1 MASQKVEFKGPEGQR
16 LSGVLE
22 TPDIDHRGWAVFAHC
37 FTCSK
42 ASLASSR
49 IARALAARGIGVL
62 RFDFTGLGES
72 EGDFSETGISSNVA
86 DLVAAAN
93 WMTTS
98 GREVTLLIGHSLG
111 GAASILAAL
120 QLPGVKA
127 LATLGAPSN
136 AEHVVHQ
143 FKNSVPEIEARGEA
157 EVQLGGRPFVMR
169 KAFLDDVRSTRVSD
183 AVQHLKRPYLV
194 MHSPIDAT
202 VDIENATGLFL
213 NARHPKSFVSLDN
226 ADHLLT
232 KPADADFVAD
242 VISGW
247 AQRYIG
253 RGEIASAP
261 PQTSDVIVRETRENG
276 PYQNEVFVDGKR
288 YVADEPVSVGGAGTG
303 ADPYA
308 LVTAGLGACTSMTL
322 RMYADRKGW
331 PLARVSVHLDH
342 HKRHRDDCVEC
353 GPKDKIDVFTR
364 QIHLEGDLDAEQREK
379 LLDIADRCP
388 VHRTLESVSKV
399 ETMAATI
406 SA

>member
-1 MASQKVEFKGPEGQR
+1 MASEKVEFQGPAGQR

-22 TPDIDHRGWAVFAHC
+22 TPDIGVNAWAVFAHC

-72 EGDFSETGISSNVA
+72 EGDFSETGLSSNVA

-93 WMTTS
+93 WMNAS
-98 GREVTLLIGHSLG
+98 GRQVRLLVGHSLG
-111 GAASILAAL
+111 GAASVLAAL
-120 QLPGVKA
+120 DLPGVRA

-143 FKNSVPEIEARGEA
+143 FKTSVPEIEARGEA
-157 EVQLGGRPFVMR
+157 EVLLGGRPFVLR

-183 AVQHLKRPYLV
+183 AVQHLKRPFLV
-194 MHSPIDAT
+194 MHSPVDAT

-232 KPADADFVAD
+232 KADDADFVAD
-242 VISGW
+242 VIAGW
-247 AQRYIG
+247 SQRYIG
-253 RGEIASAP
+253 AAEPAP
-261 PQTSDVIVRETRENG
+261 APAQTSDVIVRETRQNG

-331 PLARVSVHLDH
+331 PLEQVAVYLDH
-342 HKRHRDDCVEC
+342 HKRHKDDCVDC

-364 QIHLEGDLDAEQREK
+364 NIQLEGDLDSEQRER
-379 LLDIADRCP
+379 LLEIADRCP

-399 ETMAATI
+399 ETVAATL